1 MHELSV
7 AMSLVECACEELPR
21 LGNGSRITAIHV
33 RIGPLAGIV
42 KEALQFSFDAAAA
55 GSPIAG
61 ARLEIE
67 DVPISV
73 FCRRCAA
80 EHRLDRPEELRC
92 PVCGTST
99 PDVVTGRELEVK
111 ALEVVDDAPDRGSS
125 SEHPQEK

>member
-1 MHELSV
+1 
-7 AMSLVECACEELPR
+7 MSLVERACEELPR
-21 LGNGSRITAIHV
+21 LGESARIAAIHV

-42 KEALQFSFDAAAA
+42 KEALQFSFDVAAA
-55 GSPIAG
+55 GSPVEG

-73 FCRRCAA
+73 FCRRCTAK
-80 EHRLDRPEELRC
+80 RQLDRPEELRC

-125 SEHPQEK
+125 SEHPQEE